1 MLQMVMHVCSMAQD
15 IAENWCERNHQ
26 EQEGKE
32 RRDYSHYYNVSSP
45 ARLVSN
51 KK

>member
-1 MLQMVMHVCSMAQD
+1 MVMHVCSVAQE

-32 RRDYSHYYNVSSP
+32 SVITHSI
-45 ARLVSN
+45 
-51 KK
+51 KCQ